1 MGLDRVD
8 NPNMIAMETE
18 EAESWF
24 AGLWRAGESRTTSSE
39 VTADSLQPA
48 LTEAKESPI
57 LTLEMGEAQ
66 T

>member
-1 MGLDRVD
+1 
-8 NPNMIAMETE
+8 MIPMETE

-24 AGLWRAGESRTTSSE
+24 AGLWRAGESETTSSE